1 MKAFEIMEKAFE
13 YGKDFNYVETCDT
26 LKAGSPE
33 KEVKKLAV
41 AMNPTVSVIRNA
53 HEWGADMLIVHEPMY
68 FNHMD
73 VHSDEDVENE
83 KRAFVE
89 STGMTI
95 YRFHDHP
102 HREKEDMIAKGEFA
116 LLGLEGEYDYTGIF
130 DLVRLKLAKPMSPVE
145 LAKYIEDKLGIKHVR
160 IAGTRDEKCT
170 NVSSYFGAPG
180 DVFDELSRPETEI
193 LLMGETCE
201 WRLCEYARD
210 ASLLGR
216 KKAILV
222 LGHVGS
228 ERAGMV
234 YFTELLKKSLP
245 DLEIEYFDTDEVYTY
260 TD

>member
-1 MKAFEIMEKAFE
+1 MKAYEIMEKAFE

-26 LKAGSPE
+26 LKAGSPD
-33 KEVKKLAV
+33 KEVKKLAI
-41 AMNPTVSVIRNA
+41 AMNPTVDVIRNA
-53 HEWGADMLIVHEPMY
+53 HNWGADMLIVHEPMY
-68 FNHMD
+68 YNHMD
-73 VHSDEDVENE
+73 IHSDEAIECE

-89 STGMTI
+89 STDMTI

-102 HREKEDMIAKGEFA
+102 HRNKPDMIAKGEFDA
-116 LLGLEGEYDYTGIF
+116 LGLEGEYDYTDIF
-130 DLVRLKLAKPMSPVE
+130 DLVRVKLADPITPVE
-145 LAKYIEDKLGIKHVR
+145 LAKYMEQKLGIRHIR

-170 NVSSYFGAPG
+170 NISSCFGAPG
-180 DVFDELSRPETEI
+180 DVFEELSRPETQI
-193 LLMGETCE
+193 LLIGETCE

-234 YFTELLKKSLP
+234 YFYELIKNDLP
-245 DLEIEYFDTDEVYTY
+245 QLEIKYFETEEVYTY
-260 TD
+260 TY